1 MRNTFILLLMLR
13 VFCSEVNAQKLSN
26 AKIVGKWQFS
36 QITLMSPKQG
46 YIPSFEAQ
54 ETNLMRLS
62 MANYAFN
69 EDGSVALAE
78 EYTKKTGITKATWKV
93 NADQTG
99 LDITYHF
106 SEESAKNPETLPWK
120 VENVTATDL
129 SLKLQK
135 MIVVKFKKAAK

>member
-1 MRNTFILLLMLR
+1 MKNSLILFVMLQF
-13 VFCSEVNAQKLSN
+13 FCSEVNAQKLSN
-26 AKIVGKWQFS
+26 SKVLGKWQFA
-36 QITLMSPKQG
+36 QITLVSPKQG
-46 YIPSFEAQ
+46 YIPSFETQ

-62 MANYAFN
+62 MANYTFN
-69 EDGSVALAE
+69 EDGSVVLAE
-78 EYTKKTGITKATWKV
+78 EYTKKTGIVKATWKL

-99 LDITYHF
+99 LDITYYF

-135 MIVVKFKKAAK
+135 IFVVKFKKTGK